1 MDGPRTARRRTDH
14 EVTTGEVARRL
25 DRHEEQ
31 TDETHRYL
39 VRMIEKLDERTDAL
53 VVRVAIVFAVA
64 TILWGI
70 IVLLAPFL
78 RAFLGIPGG

>member
-1 MDGPRTARRRTDH
+1 
-14 EVTTGEVARRL
+14 
-25 DRHEEQ
+25 
-31 TDETHRYL
+31 
-39 VRMIEKLDERTDAL
+39 MIEKLDERTDAL

>member
-1 MDGPRTARRRTDH
+1 M
-14 EVTTGEVARRL
+14 
-25 DRHEEQ
+25 DRHEDQ
-31 TDETHRYL
+31 TDEIHRNIL
-39 VRMIEKLDERTDAL
+39 RAIEKLDDRTDAL

-64 TILWGI
+64 TILWGV